1 MAGQNKAIK
10 EDEVIALNKGF
21 ASAQAAI
28 LTNCS
33 GISVEKITNLRA
45 KLRDQKVKFKVIKN
59 TLASRAVQGTKL
71 EALKDE
77 FKGPMALAYT
87 DTDPVALAKAILEF
101 SQQNEAFSIKIGV
114 LDGSLLTANQ
124 VKTLAATPSR
134 EVLLGRLAGSLQAPY
149 AGLVYSL
156 SGILRKFVYALDAV
170 RRSKEEKG
178 S

>member
-10 EDEVIALNKGF
+10 QDEVTKLNEGF
-21 ASAQAAI
+21 SSANAAI
-28 LTNCS
+28 LTNCT
-33 GISVEKITNLRA
+33 GITVEKITTLRA
-45 KLRDQKVKFKVIKN
+45 QLRGKKVKFKVIKN

-77 FKGPMALAYT
+77 FKGPTALAYT
-87 DTDPVALAKAILEF
+87 DADPVALAKAILEF
-101 SQQNEAFSIKIGV
+101 SQQNDAFSIKMGV
-114 LDGSLLTANQ
+114 LDGSLLTMNQ
-124 VKTLAATPSR
+124 VKLLAATPSR

-170 RRSKEEKG
+170 RRKKEEKG